1 MPDLAFSNANN
12 VGIAWT
18 VQQLANTTTGFNLG
32 YTATAPA
39 GIQEEDK
46 TDG

>member
-18 VQQLANTTTGFNLG
+18 VQQLANNSAGQSLG
-32 YTATAPA
+32 YTAEAPA
-39 GIQEEDK
+39 EIQEKEK
-46 TDG
+46 